1 MTNADTTGLRPA
13 IFMDRD
19 NTLTVDAKGYTWRL
33 SDFALIDG
41 AAESLALFHKLGLP
55 VFVVTNQGGIG
66 KGLYSRDDM
75 QHFHDRLAAEA
86 IAAGGMI
93 TDFAF
98 CPHHPD
104 AHDPALRTPCS
115 WRKPAPGMIL
125 ALAERWQI
133 DLAASVMVGDRDSD
147 VAAGK
152 AAGCHAYR
160 FDGGNLLPL
169 SQHILTGRG
178 CEHRCCNHWWRI
190 DRADDGARAICHRRI
205 NLSSR
210 QVSRRSRHGR

>member
-41 AAESLALFHKLGLP
+41 AAASLALFHKLGLP

-66 KGLYSRDDM
+66 KGLYSQDDM

-104 AHDPALRTPCS
+104 AHDPALRTPC
-115 WRKPAPGMIL
+115 RAI
-125 ALAERWQI
+125 
-133 DLAASVMVGDRDSD
+133 
-147 VAAGK
+147 
-152 AAGCHAYR
+152 
-160 FDGGNLLPL
+160 PL
-169 SQHILTGRG
+169 SV
-178 CEHRCCNHWWRI
+178 HR
-190 DRADDGARAICHRRI
+190 
-205 NLSSR
+205 
-210 QVSRRSRHGR
+210 QSRRKEDGDQLRYMKSMTLKN

>member
-98 CPHHPD
+98 CPHPPD
-104 AHDPALRTPCS
+104 AHDPALRTPCTTHL
-115 WRKPAPGMIL
+115 PG
-125 ALAERWQI
+125 
-133 DLAASVMVGDRDSD
+133 
-147 VAAGK
+147 
-152 AAGCHAYR
+152 
-160 FDGGNLLPL
+160 
-169 SQHILTGRG
+169 
-178 CEHRCCNHWWRI
+178 HR
-190 DRADDGARAICHRRI
+190 
-205 NLSSR
+205 
-210 QVSRRSRHGR
+210 

>member
-33 SDFALIDG
+33 SDFALIEG
-41 AAESLALFHKLGLP
+41 AAASLALFHKLGLP

-75 QHFHDRLAAEA
+75 QLFHDRLAAEA

-169 SQHILTGRG
+169 SQHIVTT
-178 CEHRCCNHWWRI
+178 HFN
-190 DRADDGARAICHRRI
+190 GAR
-205 NLSSR
+205 L
-210 QVSRRSRHGR
+210 

>member
-33 SDFALIDG
+33 SDFALIEG
-41 AAESLALFHKLGLP
+41 AATSLALFHKLGLP

-104 AHDPALRTPCS
+104 AHDPAMRTPCS

-133 DLAASVMVGDRDSD
+133 DLAASVMVGDGDSD

-152 AAGCHAYR
+152 AAG
-160 FDGGNLLPL
+160 L
-169 SQHILTGRG
+169 
-178 CEHRCCNHWWRI
+178 CCFWT
-190 DRADDGARAICHRRI
+190 
-205 NLSSR
+205 SP
-210 QVSRRSRHGR
+210 